1 MKINLTLS
9 NPEDLKIK
17 SGQLISLG
25 NFERQS
31 CGKAILLTQ
40 RFTIATT
47 EEKTLTLLLKISNN
61 FYRNHWGW

>member
-1 MKINLTLS
+1 MKINFTLT

-17 SGQLISLG
+17 SGQLAKSWGI
-25 NFERQS
+25 FERQS

-47 EEKTLTLLLKISNN
+47 QEKNSYAFIKDV
-61 FYRNHWGW
+61 